1 MGLTVLEYLQGVR
14 ERTVIIFGNFTQ
26 ELVECKERAH
36 RVSIG
41 YGRTNI
47 ERNPGEVKAYK
58 GEVDEHITS
67 HIAREEA

>member
-26 ELVECKERAH
+26 ELVEGKERAH

-41 YGRTNI
+41 YGGTNV

-58 GEVDEHITS
+58 RGVDEHITS
-67 HIAREEA
+67 HTAREEA